1 MRSLSQGREEEEGN
15 FMLETML
22 EQGRSCFSFVAP
34 TLFYIFSSVGDCTD
48 IEEEL
53 WGSSMPSVAYIGEGP
68 REGAEQANL
77 NSAERANWS

>member
-1 MRSLSQGREEEEGN
+1 
-15 FMLETML
+15 MLETML

-53 WGSSMPSVAYIGEGP
+53 WGSSMPSIAYIGEGP
-68 REGAEQANL
+68 REGGSLVDILLAEQANL